1 MHYFV
6 SGGAGFIG
14 SNFVEL
20 LLSQSE
26 VSVGSI
32 TVYDKLTYSGNMKNL
47 GKYTSNQ
54 DFRFI
59 QGDICDLNQLLAALK
74 DIDYVIHFAA
84 ESHVDNSIN
93 HAGKFVETNVL
104 GTQQLLEAAMQSGVK
119 KFLNVSTDEVY
130 GSVPVGSSDE
140 DSLLKP
146 NSPYSASKAGSDL
159 ICRSYFETYGFHVLT
174 TRSANNYGKHQH
186 LEKLIPR
193 MVDRLRSGQS
203 IPLYGNGLNIRE
215 WIHVS
220 DHCRAILKVL
230 HSGVAGGIYNVG
242 SGFELSNLDVAYKVL
257 EIMNLSVDRI
267 EYVEDRKGH
276 DFRYKVST
284 RKLTDLGHSN
294 RVNWDTGIAGY
305 IEWHMENPRHWF
317 PND

>member
-20 LLSQSE
+20 LFSQSKYLVE
-26 VSVGSI
+26 KI
-32 TVYDKLTYSGNMKNL
+32 TVYDKLTYSGNLKNL
-47 GKYTSNQ
+47 RSYLNRP
-54 DFRFI
+54 DFKFI
-59 QGDICDLNQLLAALK
+59 EGDICNSDQVSAALVGV
-74 DIDYVIHFAA
+74 DYVIHFAA

-93 HAGKFVETNVL
+93 HAAKFIETNVL
-104 GTQQLLEAAMQSGVK
+104 GTQQLLEAAMQSGVR

-130 GSVPVGSSDE
+130 GSVPMGSSNE
-140 DSLLKP
+140 DSLLRP

-159 ICRSYFETYGFHVLT
+159 ICRAYFETYGFYVLT

-193 MVDRLRSGQS
+193 MVDRLLDGNT
-203 IPLYGNGLNIRE
+203 IPLYGTGMNVRE

-220 DHCRAILKVL
+220 DHCRAILTVL
-230 HSGVAGGIYNVG
+230 HQGIPGGIYNVG
-242 SGFELSNLDVAYKVL
+242 SGNELSNLEVAHKVL
-257 EIMNLSVDRI
+257 EIMNLSKNRI
-267 EYVEDRKGH
+267 EYVQDRKGH

-284 RKLTDLGHSN
+284 EKITNLGHSN
-294 RVNWDTGIAGY
+294 KVDWNIGISEY
-305 IEWHMENPRHWF
+305 IRWHLSNAHHWVAK
-317 PND
+317 